1 MFTPFVYCICARRLS
16 IDDGKH
22 ILLHKQINDI
32 LIVFIFVV
40 DCIGNYNTA
49 SIVMDGSVNKLNYLS
64 LIHININI
72 YIDLGKKLND
82 NPLAT
87 DYITLYSIRLSLT
100 QHICI
105 ISSFHSAYYLF
116 TTEALC
122 KDGDSSIA
130 S

>member
-1 MFTPFVYCICARRLS
+1 MIELISGIIYCICVRRLS

-64 LIHININI
+64 LIHINI

-105 ISSFHSAYYLF
+105 ISSLHSAYYLF

-122 KDGDSSIA
+122 KVGD
-130 S
+130 